1 MWTYGKSGDATFR
14 ESQKKRFFL
23 RFERIFLIKLWTYGK
38 SGGATFGKGQKK
50 CFFVSDTCDEHSERA
65 RDLCDDAKPPAHADC
80 CPTRV
85 KVAEAHGGESAEHP
99 ELEEGAASSKRKK
112 GKTSELARQMHEKNC
127 VRKKR
132 RKCVRCAVPPPPSPQ
147 VKIGETGRE
156 GAWR

>member
-1 MWTYGKSGDATFR
+1 MCRAQLTSSDQWANYGRGSDICGQGQAHSQSNDSLFFFGFFR
-14 ESQKKRFFL
+14 
-23 RFERIFLIKLWTYGK
+23 IKLWTYGK

-112 GKTSELARQMHEKNC
+112 SKRQKWRNRCM
-127 VRKKR
+127 R
-132 RKCVRCAVPPPPSPQ
+132 RIA
-147 VKIGETGRE
+147 
-156 GAWR
+156 